1 MWWAVTEEEREWW
14 QQLWCG
20 QRSGSTENLLA
31 AVKREARRG
40 GATKSIQTREQSYMR
55 TVTHHAASTHKPMH
69 AFQHTHTHTLTVTDI
84 NSAYYKYAWK
94 HTQQTQTLLDICC
107 GTWTQVCT
115 YTESSLTLYL
125 TGTSQQETME
135 GNWWWCSRTALL
147 LTDPMGLLPDT
158 VLAEWCCN
166 PPPPLFSHNNVIW
179 MLCSLGLRMYSHL
192 IHMNFN
198 L

>member
-1 MWWAVTEEEREWW
+1 M
-14 QQLWCG
+14 LP
-20 QRSGSTENLLA
+20 
-31 AVKREARRG
+31 
-40 GATKSIQTREQSYMR
+40 
-55 TVTHHAASTHKPMH
+55 STHKPMH
-69 AFQHTHTHTLTVTDI
+69 AFQHTHTHTHTLTVTDI

-125 TGTSQQETME
+125 TGISQQETEE

-147 LTDPMGLLPDT
+147 LTDLMGLLPDT

-166 PPPPLFSHNNVIW
+166 PPPPLFSHNNAWLQHALSVSCPRDTQHESIRFHVSSLHGLLKVIW